1 VFLIGKNTFGFKS
14 GFAAGL
20 LHAICPELIFFSTY
34 LYAETILEFIL
45 ALGTLF
51 IFTSRIKILRL
62 NFLIASLILGIGV
75 LFKHFVIVGFSS
87 LIILELLKIK
97 IEIKRIISLVLVF
110 SIPYLIFSV
119 VRLKNNQDPFLLF
132 NAAIKNSI
140 EWNSQR
146 VSRMSEVKNKID
158 LLKMQ
163 SQSLQKNSIR
173 DFAKK
178 SHQNLRQFWNLDGYH
193 SSRLLNFRYGLF
205 STPWPFFLLSALFF
219 YGVMSSGFLELISGD
234 KILFKTYV
242 LSCFGLL
249 SLMCCFFFMVS
260 RYKTPFLFLVIILAG
275 NSLIYFKQNLRRL
288 RLENLFR
295 KTIYLSLFLFISLLY
310 GNSIINRLFN

>member
-1 VFLIGKNTFGFKS
+1 
-14 GFAAGL
+14 
-20 LHAICPELIFFSTY
+20 
-34 LYAETILEFIL
+34 
-45 ALGTLF
+45 
-51 IFTSRIKILRL
+51 
-62 NFLIASLILGIGV
+62 
-75 LFKHFVIVGFSS
+75 
-87 LIILELLKIK
+87 
-97 IEIKRIISLVLVF
+97 
-110 SIPYLIFSV
+110 
-119 VRLKNNQDPFLLF
+119 
-132 NAAIKNSI
+132 
-140 EWNSQR
+140 
-146 VSRMSEVKNKID
+146 
-158 LLKMQ
+158 
-163 SQSLQKNSIR
+163 
-173 DFAKK
+173 
-178 SHQNLRQFWNLDGYH
+178 
-193 SSRLLNFRYGLF
+193 
-205 STPWPFFLLSALFF
+205 LSALFF